1 MEPEKELRDQRP
13 FTPSPLTL
21 TPLDRN
27 VLLQS
32 KKNVGLTLLTL
43 FTSCPWCPLPLAT
56 TSQRPLSLPSPPAPN
71 FPQPEDETQE
81 GARGCP
87 CEEGWAERGKPSEGQ
102 TILRLHSKEAASQQ
116 PGQECRVCAHWLG
129 GRGSSGHMVT
139 ASRAQDQPQS
149 TIFSL
154 W

>member
-1 MEPEKELRDQRP
+1 MRQAGKGVWVITHLCLFLPGPLRAESEKPGVFSAVTQPGEGVEPEKELRDQRP

-56 TSQRPLSLPSPPAPN
+56 TSQRPLSLPSPPAPK
-71 FPQPEDETQE
+71 FPNLKMKHRRGLE
-81 GARGCP
+81 GVLVRRG
-87 CEEGWAERGKPSEGQ
+87 GQRGGNLQKVRPS
-102 TILRLHSKEAASQQ
+102 
-116 PGQECRVCAHWLG
+116 
-129 GRGSSGHMVT
+129 
-139 ASRAQDQPQS
+139 
-149 TIFSL
+149 
-154 W
+154 